1 VLTIWTALASR
12 ARFPPLPVGEPDPVR
27 RLELIA
33 AETAAR
39 KHKARPQAGDR
50 DVPVCRRTQRAW
62 YRHFPQQRSVN
73 LAVTDAPARRC
84 RYTWPVRLAGLI
96 MR

>member
-1 VLTIWTALASR
+1 VLTIWTVLASR

-39 KHKARPQAGDR
+39 KRKARPQAGTGVFR
-50 DVPVCRRTQRAW
+50 FAAGQRAW
-62 YRHFPQQRSVN
+62 YRTSRSS
-73 LAVTDAPARRC
+73 DR
-84 RYTWPVRLAGLI
+84 
-96 MR
+96 

>member
-1 VLTIWTALASR
+1 
-12 ARFPPLPVGEPDPVR
+12 VR

-39 KHKARPQAGDR
+39 KHKVRAQAGTEIFR
-50 DVPVCRRTQRAW
+50 FAAGQRAW

-73 LAVTDAPARRC
+73 LS
-84 RYTWPVRLAGLI
+84 
-96 MR
+96 

>member
-1 VLTIWTALASR
+1 VLTIWTVLASR

-39 KHKARPQAGDR
+39 KHKASAGRNR
-50 DVPVCRRTQRAW
+50 DLPVAAGQRAW

-73 LAVTDAPARRC
+73 LVVTDAPARRC
-84 RYTWPVRLAGLI
+84 RYTWPVRRAGLI

>member
-1 VLTIWTALASR
+1 VHS
-12 ARFPPLPVGEPDPVR
+12 
-27 RLELIA
+27 LELIA

-39 KHKARPQAGDR
+39 KRKARPQAGTGIFR
-50 DVPVCRRTQRAW
+50 LAAGQRTW

-73 LAVTDAPARRC
+73 LVVTDAPARRC
-84 RYTWPVRLAGLI
+84 RYTWPVRRAGLI

>member
-1 VLTIWTALASR
+1 VLTIWTVLASR

-39 KHKARPQAGDR
+39 KHKARPQAGTGIFR
-50 DVPVCRRTQRAW
+50 FAAGQRAC

-73 LAVTDAPARRC
+73 LVVTDAPARRC
-84 RYTWPVRLAGLI
+84 RYTWPVRRAGLI

>member
-1 VLTIWTALASR
+1 MF
-12 ARFPPLPVGEPDPVR
+12 RF
-27 RLELIA
+27 
-33 AETAAR
+33 
-39 KHKARPQAGDR
+39 AGG
-50 DVPVCRRTQRAW
+50 QRAW